1 MSEYEDDYYDDFG
14 ELDMDDEVVEG
25 TIAVGW
31 YARFKPGSHVQLDQI
46 YELNDVIDGVVAG
59 ARTSVPGRSVHME
72 DYPGVMIGSFY
83 GEASCG
89 EWGGPCEI
97 DMNVIRNELNALTE
111 DASSLQEALAEKFD
125 FFEALDDVQPGV
137 YLMVQGPLSYGA
149 LVYGAQA
156 DAFPAE
162 GIEGLDRVLCTSM
175 RQERLPRGAVWGA
188 RLGGVE
194 YDEVSRLDLSDEAC
208 AAYAKKVASIKA
220 PKFILCA
227 RYD

>member
-1 MSEYEDDYYDDFG
+1 MSEYEDDYYDDFDEFG
-14 ELDMDDEVVEG
+14 MDDEVVES

-31 YARFKPGSHVQLDQI
+31 YARFKPGSFRLSHVDA
-46 YELNDVIDGVVAG
+46 LNDAIGEVVAG
-59 ARTSVPGRSVHME
+59 ARALVPGQSVHME

-83 GEASCG
+83 GDASCE
-89 EWGGPCEI
+89 EWGGPDVI
-97 DMNVIRNELNALTE
+97 DVNVIRNKLNTLPV
-111 DASSLQEALAEKFD
+111 DASSLQEALSQRFD
-125 FFEALDDVQPGV
+125 FFEELEDVQPGV

-156 DAFPAE
+156 DEFPAE
-162 GIEGLDRVLCTSM
+162 GIEGFDRVRCTSM
-175 RQERLPRGAVWGA
+175 RQEGLPQGAVWGA

-194 YDEVSRLDLSDEAC
+194 YEEVSRIDLSDEAC
-208 AAYAKKVASIKA
+208 AEYAKKVASIKD